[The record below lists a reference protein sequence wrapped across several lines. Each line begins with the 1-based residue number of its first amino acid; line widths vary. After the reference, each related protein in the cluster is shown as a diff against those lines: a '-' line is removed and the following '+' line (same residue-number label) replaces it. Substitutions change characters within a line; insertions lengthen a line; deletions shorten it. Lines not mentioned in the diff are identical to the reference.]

1 MASATPAATAPVLLS
16 ASLAL
21 LYFALRSRIAAL
33 DASAFAR
40 LRSWEPQVATA
51 LAAAVFA
58 RAAAATDAVAR
69 LAPGGRLA
77 GAPRMAVACGVTL
90 LATAGGKE
98 RVGPAAAAWLLAASA
113 AVALLWSWGE
123 GGDGGG
129 ARGESGGGGVCRGG
143 AVIETTPA
151 ALAQELDAEAAL
163 EREEQQQQQQQQQ
176 DAGGKD
182 EEGGKKKHKK
192 NNKKKGASPPSPLV
206 AVLFYDPRGG
216 SRAAAVSAAFDAL
229 SEEEEEGGARGAP
242 AADTT
247 SAAAAGEGEPSPGG
261 EEEKRPLVLYRRLD
275 ASRWPEAAG
284 QLGASWETAS
294 HGSVAAAPPTL
305 PALALFRG
313 GEIVASSPG
322 EGGRLPASVEA
333 LRRVITSNV
342 FS

>member
-1 MASATPAATAPVLLS
+1 MAKPTASAPALLS

-21 LYFALRSRIAAL
+21 LYFALRSRIAAV

-98 RVGPAAAAWLLAASA
+98 LVGPAAAAWLLAASA
-113 AVALLWSWGE
+113 SAALLWSWGD
-123 GGDGGG
+123 GDGGG
-129 ARGESGGGGVCRGG
+129 GAASSRGGERSGGGGGRGSSS
-143 AVIETTPA
+143 AVLETTPA
-151 ALAQELDAEAAL
+151 ALAQELDAEAAAL
-163 EREEQQQQQQQQQ
+163 EKEKEEQ
-176 DAGGKD
+176 
-182 EEGGKKKHKK
+182 KKK
-192 NNKKKGASPPSPLV
+192 NKIKGSSLSSSPPLV

-216 SRAAAVSAAFDAL
+216 SRAAAVSAAFNAL
-229 SEEEEEGGARGAP
+229 SEEEEDGGAGG
-242 AADTT
+242 TT
-247 SAAAAGEGEPSPGG
+247 GAAAET
-261 EEEKRPLVLYRRLD
+261 EERPLVLYRRLN

-284 QLGASWETAS
+284 ELGASWETSTAG
-294 HGSVAAAPPTL
+294 GSGSGAAAPPTL

-313 GEIVASSPG
+313 GEMVASFPG

-333 LRRVITSNV
+333 LRRALKM
-342 FS
+342 

>member
-1 MASATPAATAPVLLS
+1 MASAKPTAVAPVLLS

-21 LYFALRSRIAAL
+21 LYFVLRSRVAAL

-40 LRSWEPQVATA
+40 LGSWEPQVATA

-113 AVALLWSWGE
+113 SAALLWSWSE
-123 GGDGGG
+123 GDDGGG
-129 ARGESGGGGVCRGG
+129 GESGGGG

-151 ALAQELDAEAAL
+151 ALAQELDAEAAQ
-163 EREEQQQQQQQQQ
+163 EKEDEGDGQ
-176 DAGGKD
+176 KD
-182 EEGGKKKHKK
+182 EGGKKKQQ
-192 NNKKKGASPPSPLV
+192 KKKQGASLSPPLV

-229 SEEEEEGGARGAP
+229 SEEEEGGGRGSARGTT
-242 AADTT
+242 AAAAE
-247 SAAAAGEGEPSPGG
+247 SGAAVAAAGE
-261 EEEKRPLVLYRRLD
+261 EKQPFVLYRRLD
-275 ASRWPEAAG
+275 ASRWPEAAAE
-284 QLGASWETAS
+284 LGASWETAS
-294 HGSVAAAPPTL
+294 DGSAAAAAPPTL

-313 GEIVASSPG
+313 GEMVASSPG

-333 LRRVITSNV
+333 LRRAVKM
-342 FS
+342 